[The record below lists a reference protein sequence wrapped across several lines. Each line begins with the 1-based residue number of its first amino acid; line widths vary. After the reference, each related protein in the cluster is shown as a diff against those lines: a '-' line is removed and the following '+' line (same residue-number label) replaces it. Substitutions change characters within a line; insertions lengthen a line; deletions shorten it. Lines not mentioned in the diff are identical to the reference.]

1 MENNLKY
8 NVYDYADKL
17 TPGHELEI
25 KHTIYPDDKHSQTYI
40 PNILSSNTKEEIEAT
55 IAHGEARE
63 KKLFEALRKAVKEW
77 EEQAALTAYYKEA
90 LKMFELVP
98 IKHTGNEWKDLYNDG
113 MVFERSNTVYRF
125 VYRPYT
131 HTKWDATAKEQRPVS
146 YSLYWSLHIHAPK
159 EKERAGDLF
168 EKIAGQEKK
177 FPTKEEMEKYLNGR
191 IKAYDHLFHE
201 EFPKVP
207 RKYAD
212 MFMFH
217 GMMKPGYE
225 LENE

>member
-1 MENNLKY
+1 MENIKY
-8 NVYDYADKL
+8 TVYDYDRL
-17 TPGHELEI
+17 TPGYKLEI
-25 KHTIYPDDKHSQTYI
+25 ERTVYTESIHSQIYV
-40 PNILSSNTKEEIEAT
+40 PNILSSSTKEEIEAT

-77 EEQAALTAYYKEA
+77 EEQAALTAINKQA
-90 LKMFELVP
+90 LEFFNIKP
-98 IKHTGNEWKDLYNDG
+98 IEHTNNEWKDLYNDG
-113 MVFERSNTVYRF
+113 MVFERSNAVYKF
-125 VYRPYT
+125 IYRPYAN
-131 HTKWDATAKEQRPVS
+131 TKWDMVAKEQRPVS
-146 YSLYWSLHIHAPK
+146 YSLLWTLYIRAPK
-159 EKERAGDLF
+159 EKGCTGDLF

-177 FPTKEEMEKYLNGR
+177 FSTKEEMEKYLAGR

-217 GMMKPGYE
+217 GMMKLGYT
-225 LENE
+225 LEDE